1 MSRQCPKCRK
11 IIDFTAASCDGCQ
24 LSFFNTPSKPKD
36 LTDIC
41 VRIAGA
47 AFVATG
53 LIVVILS
60 RY

>member
-1 MSRQCPKCRK
+1 VSKQCPQCRN
-11 IIDFTAASCDGCQ
+11 IVDFKAASCDGCR
-24 LSFFNTPSKPKD
+24 LTFFHTPSKPKD

-53 LIVVILS
+53 LIVAILS
-60 RY
+60 SH